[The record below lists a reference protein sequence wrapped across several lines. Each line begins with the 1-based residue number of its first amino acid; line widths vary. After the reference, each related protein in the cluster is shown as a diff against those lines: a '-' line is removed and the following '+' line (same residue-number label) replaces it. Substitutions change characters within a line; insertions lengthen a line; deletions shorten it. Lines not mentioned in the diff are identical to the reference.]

1 MEIDEYTLECLDN
14 LIQRYAINHHVSI
27 KYDKDVTVQ
36 NRKVKTTVVNG
47 LFSSGMTV
55 YTDTI
60 ECWIKE
66 NPKNKLQ
73 TDFRRKY
80 IMLCLLRH
88 VSGDWG
94 KLCLEDFDTNEDCLS
109 NGERLMSVY
118 EIDNQ
123 TIWIITEWDR
133 SVTTVLDPM
142 DY

>member
-14 LIQRYAINHHVSI
+14 LIQKYAINHHVVI
-27 KYDKDVTVQ
+27 EHDKEITVE
-36 NRKVKTTVVNG
+36 NRKVKTTVLSG

-55 YTDTI
+55 YTNTI

-73 TDFRRKY
+73 TEFRRKY

-109 NGERLMSVY
+109 NDERLMSVY

-123 TIWIITEWDR
+123 TI
-133 SVTTVLDPM
+133 
-142 DY
+142 